1 MNEEIIEKYMQ
12 RIESRLSDAESAIDF
27 ARDEIEE
34 LARITQVTDEV
45 YNFVEKLMD
54 SPNVSE
60 EIREEASEL
69 WKKI

>member
-12 RIESRLSDAESAIDF
+12 RIETRLSDAESAIDF

-34 LARITQVTDEV
+34 LTGIIQITDEV
-45 YNFVEKLMD
+45 YNFVEKLTD